1 MSALGRFYEGVH
13 AALAIVACACV
24 AFITVG
30 MSVDIVLRA
39 ARLGSIPW
47 MLEASEYAMFLLTFV
62 GGPWVLHLGAHVRVD
77 VVLTSLAARAR
88 TLVEAVGDAIGLA
101 VALVILYY
109 SGSVAAAARAQGA
122 RIIKEFIFPEWWVFA
137 LVSGAFALIAV
148 EFAVRLVRVM
158 REGAIESGPDIE
170 NRGL

>member
-1 MSALGRFYEGVH
+1 MSALGRFYDGVH
-13 AALAIVACACV
+13 AALAVIACACV

-30 MSVDIVLRA
+30 MSLDILLRA
-39 ARLGSIPW
+39 ARLGSISW
-47 MLEASEYAMFLLTFV
+47 VLEASEYAMFLITFV

-77 VVLTSLAARAR
+77 VVLTSLPTRTR
-88 TLVEAVGDAIGLA
+88 TLLEAVGDAIGLV

-109 SGSVAAAARAQGA
+109 SGTVAAAARAQGA

-137 LVSGAFALIAV
+137 LVAGAFGLVAI
-148 EFAVRLVRVM
+148 EFAVRLARVVRD
-158 REGAIESGPDIE
+158 GAGDAGPDLE